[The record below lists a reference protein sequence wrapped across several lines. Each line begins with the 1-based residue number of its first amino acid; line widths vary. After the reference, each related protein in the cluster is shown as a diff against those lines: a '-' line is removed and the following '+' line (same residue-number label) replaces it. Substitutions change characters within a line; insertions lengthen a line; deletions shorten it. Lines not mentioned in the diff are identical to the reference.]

1 MHVQFHQNSLVN
13 SQLTSS
19 NTLLYAM
26 VNFLMNIRWT
36 QLQTNFICLKKNG
49 LRKPSM
55 FHIMSNWYHLNQAS
69 IQLKPRLSVTRL
81 RSGPQTGLGWGPR
94 ARAGDVQTS
103 STTHHN
109 SNQLHPK
116 DTGYV
121 IKAAL
126 YKFWNHTFSIMK
138 GRGLYLKLHITKLK
152 VNQLFHYTQHKKQK
166 SNKTQC
172 Q

>member
-1 MHVQFHQNSLVN
+1 
-13 SQLTSS
+13 
-19 NTLLYAM
+19 
-26 VNFLMNIRWT
+26 MNPI
-36 QLQTNFICLKKNG
+36 TNAFYFLKKNG

-55 FHIMSNWYHLNQAS
+55 FHIMFNWYHMNQAS
-69 IQLKPRLSVTRL
+69 IQLKPRFPVTRL

-94 ARAGDVQTS
+94 ARAEHVQTS

-121 IKAAL
+121 IKAAM

-138 GRGLYLKLHITKLK
+138 GRGLYLKLHIVALI
-152 VNQLFHYTQHKKQK
+152 VNQLFHYTQHKKTFLHLK
-166 SNKTQC
+166 KLNRILTKLTANNSAWIVLGYLPAWLL
-172 Q
+172 